1 MDPTTPAAL
10 IARGTMPDQQ
20 VIEASVDS
28 LPKAAQAAEIH
39 GPTTVIIGRV
49 VALRKRLGRRG

>member
-1 MDPTTPAAL
+1 
-10 IARGTMPDQQ
+10 
-20 VIEASVDS
+20 VDS